1 MKLEWDFSKLFA
13 GLDKYTAG
21 LILASTDALKKIA
34 MDGLGRMIEAAPIQT
49 GLLRGSGTCHVAG
62 ELVQASSH
70 PVAGDEI
77 AHPVTGEL
85 GGADGKS
92 KTRTVLVWG
101 FNVFYAAKV
110 HENPNAGVR
119 GGGPKYVERILR
131 ENTERW
137 MRFLADEIKK
147 ADKKGATP

>member
-1 MKLEWDFSKLFA
+1 
-13 GLDKYTAG
+13 
-21 LILASTDALKKIA
+21 
-34 MDGLGRMIEAAPIQT
+34 
-49 GLLRGSGTCHVAG
+49 VAG

-70 PVAGDEI
+70 PVTGGEI
-77 AHPVTGEL
+77 ANPVIGEL
-85 GGADGKS
+85 SGANGKS

-101 FNVFYAAKV
+101 FNTFYAAQV

-137 MRFLADEIKK
+137 MRYLAEQIKI
-147 ADKKGATP
+147 AMAEKK